1 MLSPPSSLSSPSH
14 QTHPTRE
21 SSPPLSPL
29 SNSTWSYEMAID
41 QTPYDPTDDDYIDM
55 DISSATF
62 FCYSISSP
70 NREFE
75 FHMSSTAYE
84 KEPTTSPADELF
96 YKGKLLPLHLPPRLQ
111 MVQKLLQNTNNSTHE
126 SIETESFEEFL
137 TTNTTTPFESCN
149 ISPSDSL
156 PVSREINPE
165 EYFYECPP
173 DDDASFIDHPKKS
186 WSKKLK
192 LIRHS
197 SLGHKLKAS
206 RAYLKSFFSKSG
218 CSDDSCTAA
227 ARNCDEYTVSKAK
240 ECLSKYM
247 KVAKRNPFGQIQRE
261 RCPVA
266 TAVTSSIGEE
276 EVVKDGGSHRR
287 SFSGAIKRHSG
298 TKSTSSW
305 SSSSTSS
312 SSSSNSSSLSA
323 NSSRFYGLHLLKR
336 SSSANSEVESSIQ
349 GAIAHCKQSQQM
361 FCARKSVSEVGFC
374 SLPASRISTCE
385 EREWPEMCRG

>member
-1 MLSPPSSLSSPSH
+1 
-14 QTHPTRE
+14 
-21 SSPPLSPL
+21 
-29 SNSTWSYEMAID
+29 MAID
-41 QTPYDPTDDDYIDM
+41 QTPFDPTDDDYIDM

-62 FCYSISSP
+62 FCYSITSP

-75 FHMSSTAYE
+75 FHMSSNTYE

-111 MVQKLLQNTNNSTHE
+111 MVQKLLQNTNSPTHE
-126 SIETESFEEFL
+126 SLQTESYEEYL

-156 PVSREINPE
+156 PVSRELNRD

-173 DDDASFIDHPKKS
+173 DEDASFIDHPKKS

-197 SLGHKLKAS
+197 SLGLKLKAS
-206 RAYLKSFFSKSG
+206 RAYIKSLFSKSG
-218 CSDDSCTAA
+218 CSDESCAA
-227 ARNCDEYTVSKAK
+227 SARNCDEYTVSKAK
-240 ECLSKYM
+240 ECLNKYM
-247 KVAKRNPFGQIQRE
+247 KVARKNPFGQIQRE
-261 RCPVA
+261 RYPVA
-266 TAVTSSIGEE
+266 AALATNIGDDK
-276 EVVKDGGSHRR
+276 VFKDGSSHRR
-287 SFSGAIKRHSG
+287 SFSGAIKHHSG
-298 TKSTSSW
+298 TKSTSS
-305 SSSSTSS
+305 SSSSSSNSS

-323 NSSRFYGLHLLKR
+323 NSKRFYELHLLKR

-349 GAIAHCKQSQQM
+349 GAIAHCKQSQQL

-374 SLPASRISTCE
+374 SLPSSRISTCE
-385 EREWPEMCRG
+385 KREWPEMCRG